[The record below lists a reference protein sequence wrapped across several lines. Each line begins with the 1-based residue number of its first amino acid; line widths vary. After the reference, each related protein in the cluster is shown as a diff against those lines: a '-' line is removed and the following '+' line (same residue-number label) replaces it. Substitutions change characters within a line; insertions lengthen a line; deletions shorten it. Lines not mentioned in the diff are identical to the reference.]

1 LKDQVSVALRCY
13 FSTQHIQ
20 SAALFARLA
29 AKIEKAYAGVSSG
42 ELIAE
47 HRGYVTAS
55 IFAAVAFLE
64 ATINELFADAQEV
77 DHGQLKGL
85 DPAVVSLMTDMW
97 KRQIPRTARYR
108 VLEKFDIALV
118 LARKEPFI
126 PGLPPY
132 QDIVLLVRLRNSLV
146 HYEPEW
152 MAAGLDP
159 KYDNELD
166 KDLAKALRG
175 KFLASPLMS
184 EGNPFYPDRC
194 LSHGCAKWAVESSI
208 TFADT
213 FFAKIGPKPTYDHVR
228 ARLSTY

>member
-1 LKDQVSVALRCY
+1 LKDQAGFALRFY
-13 FSTQHIQ
+13 FSIQHIQ

-29 AKIEKAYAGVSSG
+29 AKIEKAYSGVFSD

-47 HRGYVTAS
+47 HRGYVTAT
-55 IFAAVAFLE
+55 IFAAVSFLE
-64 ATINELFADAQEV
+64 ATINELFADAQEP

-85 DPAVVSLMTDMW
+85 DPAVVSLMADMW

-118 LARKEPFI
+118 LARKEPFN
-126 PGLPPY
+126 PGVPPY
-132 QDIVLLVRLRNSLV
+132 QDVLLLVRLRNSLV

-152 MAAGLDP
+152 MPAGLNP
-159 KYDNELD
+159 MYDNEAD
-166 KDLAKALRG
+166 KDLAKGLRG
-175 KFLASPLMS
+175 RFPTSPLMS
-184 EGNPFYPDRC
+184 EGSPFYPNRC

-208 TFADT
+208 TFADS
-213 FFAKIGPKPTYDHVR
+213 FFVKLGLKPTYDHVR